1 MVRAAIL
8 GLGLGLGLGLS
19 LLVVA
24 PALAEELAAEHSTA
38 AELAAFVDVVG
49 APGDGEQA
57 LERALSNRLLT
68 EGFTVTATPAV
79 NAYEIQGTVRMSPA
93 KRGKESVRIDWTVF
107 GPEGAR
113 LGNITQIKVIRKG
126 SLDRRWGAAADAA
139 ANAAAQDILKLLAAS
154 NVRGGAS
161 APVATP

>member
-1 MVRAAIL
+1 MVRAVIL
-8 GLGLGLGLGLS
+8 GLGLGLS
-19 LLVVA
+19 SLVVA
-24 PALAEELAAEHSTA
+24 PALAEELAA
-38 AELAAFVDVVG
+38 FVDVAG

-57 LERALSNRLLT
+57 LERALSNRLLDQ
-68 EGFTVTATPAV
+68 GFAVTGRPAA
-79 NAYEIQGTVRMSPA
+79 NAYEIQGTVRFTPA
-93 KRGKESVRIDWTVF
+93 TRGKESVRIDWTVF

-113 LGNITQIKVIRKG
+113 LGNVTQVKIIRKG

-139 ANAAAQDILKLLAAS
+139 ADAAAQDILKLLAPS